1 MRNIALKIS
10 YDGTNFS
17 GWQRQ
22 IIERVSKN
30 RTVQEEIEKA
40 LAKIHGHS
48 IDLIG
53 SGRTDAGVHAAC
65 QVANFYTDIESIPAD
80 KFVPALNSL
89 MPRDV
94 RIISAYEVPQDF
106 HARFSALS
114 RTYRFFLY
122 CGSFPLAHEL
132 PYVWHI
138 KRWPCVDVL
147 NQMASFLYGELDCT
161 TFAAAGD
168 QSKSKFRYFYGASFI
183 PEGEK
188 LIFEVTANAFL
199 WKMVR
204 SITGS
209 LLDLEQKGLD
219 PIEFKKILVS
229 CDRKKAGPT
238 APGTGLFLWNVRY
251 PQVL

>member
-53 SGRTDAGVHAAC
+53 SGRTDAGVHAAG

-122 CGSFPLAHEL
+122 CGF
-132 PYVWHI
+132 
-138 KRWPCVDVL
+138 
-147 NQMASFLYGELDCT
+147 
-161 TFAAAGD
+161 
-168 QSKSKFRYFYGASFI
+168 
-183 PEGEK
+183 
-188 LIFEVTANAFL
+188 
-199 WKMVR
+199 
-204 SITGS
+204 
-209 LLDLEQKGLD
+209 GL
-219 PIEFKKILVS
+219 
-229 CDRKKAGPT
+229 
-238 APGTGLFLWNVRY
+238 
-251 PQVL
+251 